1 MRYILPFALLLGVI
15 NGCRV
20 VPERDHGITER
31 RDGQPGLF
39 LRSDSL
45 ILEGSFDAAEEQL
58 IDMLDDSGCS
68 ALEDE
73 ILWRLFGLY
82 NGRGMPDAGVQ
93 LFERLEQSGYGDL
106 TGWKVSMLD
115 LSRRSEEA
123 IALVSPDDVLLRMWL
138 SRNLEDPD
146 LPVIIPAP
154 VDMAER
160 FVRVSL
166 APEGSLTPPQT
177 MLAAADAVHLP
188 SLDERLCAELAI
200 RTRSGSNWVDELLE
214 QMRESDEKASLEA
227 ERMAFLQA
235 GDRYYWTSMLDRGG
249 AAAGVAARVL
259 LRLHPDDFG
268 ESWRIADALLGA
280 GDVSSA
286 ANLAVTSDNSVFVVG
301 LRMAL
306 DFEAGRSPAVLE
318 SCAIVDSLAPDTLRA
333 RADLFRARA
342 LRASGNSRQAYPA
355 YRNFAASW
363 PWHSTA
369 REAAYLAGKYY
380 DGEQEWANA
389 ADAYLAS
396 LRSSGTWSGDE
407 RAHWRGGFCL
417 YMSGQGAK
425 GDSLWHEATRR
436 WPYGYWRDEMLF
448 WRARYANRRGDHT
461 SEVRLLEQVAS
472 EHPWEF
478 YGMLAAERLGRDYAF
493 YLRPTSITLSDHWET
508 ERAMDMCSRGY
519 GVLAVEMLRYGE
531 SGDPGRRA
539 IALGLLGEHGES
551 ISLLRL
557 LDSGLREESRSLLP
571 DSLLCWYFPSP
582 YESLSETVTD
592 TMHLSADYVQ
602 GIMREES
609 YFNRWVISSA
619 GARGLIQ
626 LMPGTAFDVAR
637 WNGLPALSE
646 EQFFEP
652 GSSVLYGS
660 LYINRQWRSYQ
671 GESVLFLAAYNAGP
685 GNASRWKDMHG
696 WDLQDPELYIEQIT
710 YRETRIY
717 VKKVLR
723 SSWIYERIR
732 T

>member
-1 MRYILPFALLLGVI
+1 MKYILPFAILLGVI
-15 NGCRV
+15 NACRM
-20 VPERDHGITER
+20 VPERDHDIIAP
-31 RDGQPGLF
+31 RDSRSEPFIQP
-39 LRSDSL
+39 DSL
-45 ILEGSFDAAEEQL
+45 VLDGDFDAAEVL
-58 IDMLDDSGCS
+58 LLGMLDNNANGP
-68 ALEDE
+68 LEDD
-73 ILWRLFGLY
+73 ILWRLSGLY
-82 NGRGMPDAGVQ
+82 HGRGMPDAGVD
-93 LFERLEQSGYGDL
+93 LFERLEESGYGDL
-106 TGWKVSMLD
+106 TGWKVSLLD
-115 LSRRSEEA
+115 LSRNSEEA
-123 IALVSPDDVLLRMWL
+123 LLLVAPGDVLLRMWL
-138 SRNLEDPD
+138 SRNMDNPG

-166 APEGSLTPPQT
+166 APEGSLTPEQT

-188 SLDERLCAELAI
+188 SLEQRLLAELAL
-200 RTRSGSNWVDELLE
+200 RTRSGSSWVDDLLE
-214 QMRESDEKASLEA
+214 QIPESDEKASLEA

-235 GDRYYWTSMLDRGG
+235 GSRDDWTSMLDRGD

-259 LRLHPDDFG
+259 LRSYPEDFG
-268 ESWRIADALLGA
+268 ESWRIVDALLNA
-280 GDVSSA
+280 GDITTASSLA
-286 ANLAVTSDNSVFVVG
+286 ASSGNSVFLTG

-306 DFEAGRSPAVLE
+306 DFEAGRNAAVLE
-318 SCAIVDSLAPDTLRA
+318 NCSLVDSMAPDTLRA
-333 RADLFRARA
+333 RADLFRART
-342 LRASGNSRQAYPA
+342 LRAAGNSRQAYDA
-355 YRNFAASW
+355 YRDFAASW
-363 PWHSTA
+363 PLDPTA

-389 ADAYLAS
+389 ADAYLTS
-396 LRSSGTWSGDE
+396 LRSTGTWEGDE
-407 RAHWRGGFCL
+407 RAYWRGGFCL
-417 YMSGQGAK
+417 YMSGQGSK
-425 GDSLWHEATRR
+425 GDSLWHEAIRL

-448 WRARYANRRGDHT
+448 WSARYANRSGYHT
-461 SEVRLLEQVAS
+461 SEVHLLEQVAS

-478 YGMLAAERLGRDYAF
+478 YGMLAAERIGRQYALR
-493 YLRPTSITLSDHWET
+493 LRPTSITLCDHQET

-519 GVLAVEMLRYGE
+519 GALAVEMLRYGE

-539 IALGLLGEHGES
+539 IALGLLGEHGQS
-551 ISLLRL
+551 ISLLRA
-557 LDSGLREESRSLLP
+557 LDTRLREENRSMLP
-571 DSLLCWYFPSP
+571 DSLLCWFFPSP
-582 YESLSETVTD
+582 YKSLCETATD

-609 YFNRWVISSA
+609 YFDRWVISSA

-626 LMPGTAFDVAR
+626 LMPGTAYDVAR

-652 GSSVLYGS
+652 GNSILYGS
-660 LYINRQWRSYQ
+660 LYINRQWRNYQ

-685 GNASRWKDMHG
+685 GNASRWVDMHG
-696 WDLQDPELYIEQIT
+696 WDPQDPELYIEQIT